1 MLPCFVRPLLPPH
14 VQVHLVP
21 RGRDAPR
28 DAPWGAPALASA
40 QRAYTATLCEAFCPF
55 WSNLILPP
63 KMKLTLIILLH
74 GFGKRLQVKMEL

>member
-21 RGRDAPR
+21 RGRDT
-28 DAPWGAPALASA
+28 PWDAPALTSA
-40 QRAYTATLCEAFCPF
+40 QRAYTATLCEASCPF
-55 WSNLILPP
+55 CSNLILPP